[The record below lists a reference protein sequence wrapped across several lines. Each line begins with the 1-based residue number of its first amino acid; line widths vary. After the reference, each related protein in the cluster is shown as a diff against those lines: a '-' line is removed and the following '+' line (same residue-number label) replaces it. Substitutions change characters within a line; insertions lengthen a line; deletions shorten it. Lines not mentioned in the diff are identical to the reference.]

1 MPMKKFVTF
10 LKSPIVITLII
21 SLILLLVFSPVL
33 SLLWLYIP
41 TSYFLYHRSFQNIYK
56 IWGVTLSIWYFVF
69 STSLSE
75 LTIIIGFQHTKVI
88 LDYLMENPFLF
99 KNLCFQTVYLL
110 DILSAK
116 LGFPIRIP
124 AVISIFG
131 S

>member
-1 MPMKKFVTF
+1 MPMEKFVTF
-10 LKSPIVITLII
+10 LKSQLFITTII
-21 SLILLLVFSPVL
+21 SLILLSIFSPIL
-33 SLLWLYIP
+33 SLLWLCIT
-41 TSYFLYHRSFQNIYK
+41 TSYLLYQGSFQNIYK
-56 IWGVTLSIWYFVF
+56 IWGVTLSIWYLIF

-124 AVISIFG
+124 AVINIFG